1 MRWLTINRITI
12 WDILESLERG
22 NIEEFT
28 QGVLTEEEGVF
39 IVRKYIEDIKMKN
52 NFLVDNTYKY

>member
-22 NIEEFT
+22 DIEEFT
-28 QGVLTEEEGVF
+28 QGVLIEEEGVF
-39 IVRKYIEDIKMKN
+39 IIRKYIEDIKMKN

>member
-22 NIEEFT
+22 DIEEFT

-39 IVRKYIEDIKMKN
+39 IIRKYIEDIKMKN
-52 NFLVDNTYKY
+52 NFLVDNTHKR